1 MRQAEIGGLLRR
13 VDPTAVERH
22 VRYLAEDPLPRR
34 TLNFTLPGHE
44 QCTLYEADDYIA
56 SQLAGWGYQ
65 VEREAAQVQ
74 AFRRDRSK
82 PKAHQYS
89 PPSPDDPWYT
99 AFNLYAKKTGTER
112 PEQIIV
118 VVSHKD
124 SQSWVASPGAN
135 DNAIGTAANMELARV
150 LAGVPTPCSIWF
162 LFCNEEHT
170 PWTSVTAAQAARQRG
185 DNLIAI
191 FNLDGLG
198 RKTYADTKAGRMTNV
213 TLYTTP
219 EGERLADLMAEV
231 NQRFS
236 IGLDQTKYQRPRP
249 GDDDGSFIKAGYS
262 AAVACIGSYPYGDP
276 CYHCEC
282 DVPANCDFENA
293 ALAARAV
300 LAAMLT
306 VCSG

>member
-1 MRQAEIGGLLRR
+1 MTDADIRRLMQA
-13 VDPTAVERH
+13 VDAANLERH

-34 TLNFTLPGHE
+34 TLNFTLPGHDK
-44 QCTLYEADDYIA
+44 CTLYEADDYIA
-56 SQLAGWGYQ
+56 GQLAAWGYD
-65 VEREAAQVQ
+65 VEREGVQVQ

-99 AFNLYAKKTGTER
+99 AYNLYARKVGTER
-112 PEQIIV
+112 PDRIIV
-118 VVSHKD
+118 IVSHKD

-150 LAGVPTPCSIWF
+150 LADAAVPCSIWF

-170 PWTSVTAAQAARQRG
+170 PWTSVTAAKRARERG
-185 DNLIAI
+185 DNIVAV
-191 FNLDGLG
+191 FNLDGVG
-198 RKTYADTKAGRMTNV
+198 RKGYADTKASRMKNV
-213 TLYTTP
+213 TLFTTP

-231 NQRFS
+231 NERFAL
-236 IGLDQTKYQRPRP
+236 GLEQSKYQRPRP
-249 GDDDGSFIKAGYS
+249 GDDDGSFVKAGFS
-262 AAVACIGSYPYGDP
+262 AAVANIGSYPYGDP

-293 ALAARAV
+293 ALTARAT

-306 VCSG
+306 LARG